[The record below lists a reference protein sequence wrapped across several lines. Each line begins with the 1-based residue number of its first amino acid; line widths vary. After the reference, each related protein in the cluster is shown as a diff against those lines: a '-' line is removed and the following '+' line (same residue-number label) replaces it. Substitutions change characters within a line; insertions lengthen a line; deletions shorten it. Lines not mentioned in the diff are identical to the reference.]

1 MEMLIRPVIRK
12 DAITY
17 IKFFALRRT
26 AGLRHPRSLM
36 ALVPFHL
43 R

>member
-1 MEMLIRPVIRK
+1 MEVLISTVTRK

-26 AGLRHPRSLM
+26 AGLRYPGSLM